1 VIVRPGTVATAAHQR
16 ADSLLLHPTAQSDSR
31 PWLEIFAD
39 DVRCTHGAAVG
50 RLDEDALFYLR
61 SRGIP
66 EAEARQL
73 LVVAFVDELVSSI
86 ELPELRAVAEALI
99 RRTDRP

>member
-1 VIVRPGTVATAAHQR
+1 MNRC
-16 ADSLLLHPTAQSDSR
+16 LLLSPTAEADSR

-66 EAEARQL
+66 EAESRQL
-73 LVVAFVDELVSSI
+73 LVAAFVDELVSSI

-99 RRTDRP
+99 RRTARP